1 MKIIHLR
8 FILTI
13 VLLLIIY
20 VANSQSIVVKSFRK
34 IEATRIDAKRN
45 SLKDSQKQKYTL
57 IKILTDQPGF
67 VLDFGHIGT
76 VTSTEPKDG
85 MQMYL
90 IPVGAKS
97 VTITNQQFGIVCNYP
112 FGTELED
119 WMYEM
124 VLKADNS
131 SKNENDQIKTQWVV
145 IKSNPSHTRI
155 FIDDYSVGETPYN
168 GSLTVGLH
176 KVKIE
181 SSGKI
186 AEKDI
191 PIIQGKIPIIKMTLD
206 AADYKISDSTKTESA
221 DKTPEFKG
229 GLKALL
235 NYLKNNAQ
243 YPTLARESGIQGS
256 VMVQF
261 IITETGKVSD
271 VKVIKGIG
279 GGCDEEAIRLTKT
292 MPNWIPGYKN
302 GKAVECMLEIPIKF
316 QLP

>member
-1 MKIIHLR
+1 MKIIPSR
-8 FILTI
+8 FILTL
-13 VLLLIIY
+13 VLSLVIY

-34 IEATRIDAKRN
+34 IEATRIEAKHN
-45 SLKDSQKQKYTL
+45 SSNNSQRQKYTL
-57 IKILTDQPGF
+57 IKVLTDQPGF
-67 VLDFGHIGT
+67 VLDFGHIGD
-76 VTSTEPKDG
+76 VTSTEQKDG
-85 MQMYL
+85 LQMYL

-97 VTITNQQFGIVCNYP
+97 VTVTNKKFGVVCNYS
-112 FGTELED
+112 FGMELED
-119 WMYEM
+119 WIYEM

-131 SKNENDQIKTQWVV
+131 SKSEKDQIKTQWVV
-145 IKSNPSHTRI
+145 IKSNPSHI
-155 FIDDYSVGETPYN
+155 KISIDDYRAGETPYN

-181 SSGKI
+181 SYDKTT
-186 AEKDI
+186 EKTI
-191 PIIQGKIPIIKMTLD
+191 PITQGKIPIIKLALD
-206 AADYKISDSTKTESA
+206 AADFKISDSTKAEST

-235 NYLKNNAQ
+235 NFLRDNAQ

-256 VMVQF
+256 VMMQF

-279 GGCDEEAIRLTKT
+279 GGCDEEAIRLTKM
-292 MPNWIPGYKN
+292 MPNWIPGRKN
-302 GKAVECMLEIPIKF
+302 GKAVECMIEIPIKF